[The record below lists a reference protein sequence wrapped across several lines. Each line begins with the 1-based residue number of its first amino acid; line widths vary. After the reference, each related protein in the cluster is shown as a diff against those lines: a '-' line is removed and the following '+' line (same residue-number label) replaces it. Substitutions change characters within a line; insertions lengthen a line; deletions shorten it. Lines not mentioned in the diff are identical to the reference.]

1 MTSLPFSFAA
11 LMLVAVLIT
20 LEIFR
25 RRDQKAQ
32 RRIEDLRIEI
42 DAMKWEI
49 SSLEKLK
56 SELLTRIGSS
66 LSRPLA
72 SVRESA
78 LELTRPLDSSPEMNQ
93 QMQRLTAEIDEIER
107 FLNVLG
113 EIALLEHME
122 ENSNGTPPLAGNES
136 MIVNVNSVVTE
147 VLRKSTR
154 RMTESG
160 LSLTV
165 AADDGILV
173 RGNERYLI
181 HAVTNLLNEAI
192 RYTARG
198 GIVSVDL
205 AKAEDS
211 LRLKIQ
217 CRGAPVEQVTE
228 STLGVE
234 LARQIISAHGGWL
247 TEGHQKGEYTASFPP
262 VEIAGPS
269 SEVNGL

>member
-1 MTSLPFSFAA
+1 MTSLPFSAVA
-11 LMLVAVLIT
+11 LLLVIVWIVL
-20 LEIFR
+20 EVFR
-25 RRDQKAQ
+25 RRELKAR
-32 RRIEDLRIEI
+32 RRIEDQRMEIE
-42 DAMKWEI
+42 AMRWEI

-66 LSRPLA
+66 LRRPLTA
-72 SVRESA
+72 VRESA

-93 QMQRLTAEIDEIER
+93 QMQKLTAEIDEIER

-122 ENSNGTPPLAGNES
+122 ETGDGAPPLAGNGS
-136 MIVNVNSVVTE
+136 TVVNVNCIVTE
-147 VLRKSTR
+147 VLQKCTQ

-165 AADDGILV
+165 AMDDGLLV
-173 RGNERYLI
+173 RGNERYLS
-181 HAVTNLLNEAI
+181 HAVSNLLNEVI

-205 AKAEDS
+205 ARTEDA

-217 CRGAPVEQVTE
+217 SRGTPAPEVTE

-247 TEGHQKGEYTASFPP
+247 TEGRQKGEYTASLPP
-262 VEIAGPS
+262 VEIAGSS
-269 SEVNGL
+269 SEVNG